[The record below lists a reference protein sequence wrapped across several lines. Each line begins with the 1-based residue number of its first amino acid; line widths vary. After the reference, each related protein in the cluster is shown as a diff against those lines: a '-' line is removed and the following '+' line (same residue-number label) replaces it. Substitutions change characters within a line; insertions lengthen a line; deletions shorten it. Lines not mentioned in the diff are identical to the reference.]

1 MKIFL
6 ISLIYNNIIENQ
18 MMIQKIIHMK
28 YSLEVEKQIAD
39 GNLLNR

>member
-28 YSLEVEKQIAD
+28 YSLEVEKQIMAIY
-39 GNLLNR
+39 